1 MPDLP
6 LSAERGAPLELVVDS
21 EIAEPCS
28 RLPHTPEF

>member
-1 MPDLP
+1 MPDL
-6 LSAERGAPLELVVDS
+6 LLTAERGAPFALVVDR